1 MSADQALDCLDQML
15 GAAWI
20 VSAPGLRAMLL
31 VGLVISVLQVTT
43 QLQEVTLSYVP
54 KILVSAFILI
64 AIGPWMMGRV
74 THFAVSLYQQ
84 IPDLA
89 R

>member
-1 MSADQALDCLDQML
+1 MSADQALDFLNQML
-15 GAAWI
+15 WASLIVAAP
-20 VSAPGLRAMLL
+20 VLLAMLF
-31 VGLVISVLQVTT
+31 VGLFISIIQVTT

-54 KILVSAFILI
+54 KIIVSAFVLI

-74 THFAVSLYQQ
+74 TGFAVSLYQH
-84 IPDLA
+84 IPELA

>member
-1 MSADQALDCLDQML
+1 LSADQALDFLNEML
-15 GAAWI
+15 WAGLIVAAP
-20 VSAPGLRAMLL
+20 VLLAMLV
-31 VGLVISVLQVTT
+31 VGLLISVLQVTT
-43 QLQEVTLSYVP
+43 QIQEVTLSYVP

-74 THFAVSLYQQ
+74 TAFAMSLYQQ
-84 IPDLA
+84 IPELA

>member
-1 MSADQALDCLDQML
+1 LSADQGLDYLNEMLWGAL
-15 GAAWI
+15 I
-20 VSAPGLRAMLL
+20 VSAPVLLAMLV
-31 VGLVISVLQVTT
+31 VGLLISVLQVTT

-74 THFAVSLYQQ
+74 TGFAASLYQQ
-84 IPDLA
+84 IPELA

>member
-1 MSADQALDCLDQML
+1 LSADQALDFLNEML
-15 GAAWI
+15 WASLIVAAP
-20 VSAPGLRAMLL
+20 VLLAMLV
-31 VGLVISVLQVTT
+31 VGLLVSVVQVTT
-43 QLQEVTLSYVP
+43 QIQEVTLSYVP

-74 THFAVSLYQQ
+74 TTFAVSLYQQ
-84 IPDLA
+84 IPELA